1 MPHAVHVV
9 CLRTKSM
16 FYVHTGHWIGLHGM
30 QGTLSTQDSALL
42 TYCFSPSTGV
52 LLLLLQHG
60 IRIDAGDGKQNRSG
74 KKIPGAWEQNSP
86 ARFGTLVLVLVL
98 LLLLLLWVVELVP
111 RIVMI
116 DRRSLWVQGC
126 SRGKKLRRWELWPL

>member
-30 QGTLSTQDSALL
+30 QCPLSTQDSALL

-52 LLLLLQHG
+52 LLLLQHG

-74 KKIPGAWEQNSP
+74 KKIPGAWEQNFP
-86 ARFGTLVLVLVL
+86 GEIRHPGAGAGAVVVVVLFSSC
-98 LLLLLLWVVELVP
+98 P
-111 RIVMI
+111 
-116 DRRSLWVQGC
+116 C
-126 SRGKKLRRWELWPL
+126 